1 MPSDGDIARNGN
13 ARGWARNKEH
23 RVLSHILVTGGA
35 GFIGGNF
42 VLNWL
47 ANPDADAVVNVDK
60 LTYAGNRKTLAPVEC
75 DPRHIFSQT
84 DICDR
89 AALDGLFAK
98 YKPRAVVHFAAESH
112 VDRSIHGPGEFVQT
126 NIVGTF
132 TLLEAA
138 RAYWGGL
145 NAEAKAAFRFLHV
158 STDEVFGSLG
168 PNDPQFSE
176 ATPYAPNSP
185 YSASKAASDHLVRA
199 YHHTYGL
206 PVLTTN
212 CSNNYGPYHFPEK
225 LIPLMIANALDG
237 KPLPVYGDGQNVRD
251 WLYVGDHCA
260 AIREVLARGRLGE
273 TYNVG
278 GWNEM
283 TNLEVV
289 HTLCDLLDQLK
300 PKASGSYRDQIAFVK
315 DRPGHDRR
323 YAIDARK
330 LERELGW
337 KPAETFETGLRKTVQ
352 WYLDNQGWVQDVMS
366 GEYRNW
372 VAKQY
377 AA

>member
-1 MPSDGDIARNGN
+1 
-13 ARGWARNKEH
+13 
-23 RVLSHILVTGGA
+23 LSHILVTGGA

-47 ANPDADAVVNVDK
+47 ANASADGVVNVDK
-60 LTYAGNRKTLAPVEC
+60 LTYAGNRKTLASLEG
-75 DPRHIFSQT
+75 DRRHVFSQT

-89 AALDGLFAK
+89 AALDELLTT

-112 VDRSIHGPGEFVQT
+112 VDRSIHGPGEFIQT

-132 TLLEAA
+132 TLLEAV
-138 RAYWGGL
+138 RAYWSSL
-145 NAEAKAAFRFLHV
+145 DDADRAAFRFLHV

-168 PNDPQFSE
+168 ATDPQFAE
-176 ATPYAPNSP
+176 TTPYAPNSP

-225 LIPLMIANALDG
+225 LIPLMIANALGG
-237 KPLPVYGDGQNVRD
+237 KPLPVYGDGLNVRD

-260 AIREVLARGRLGE
+260 AIREVLARGTVGE

-283 TNLEVV
+283 TNLDVV
-289 HTLCDLLDQLK
+289 HTLCDLLDELS
-300 PKASGSYRDQIAFVK
+300 PRAAGSYREQITFVK

-352 WYLDNQGWVQDVMS
+352 WYLDNQAWVQDVMS

>member
-47 ANPDADAVVNVDK
+47 ANPNADAVVNVDK
-60 LTYAGNRKTLAPVEC
+60 LTYAGNRKTLAPVEG

-323 YAIDARK
+323 YAIDAHK

>member
-1 MPSDGDIARNGN
+1 M
-13 ARGWARNKEH
+13 
-23 RVLSHILVTGGA
+23 SHILVTGGA
-35 GFIGGNF
+35 GFIGANF
-42 VLNWL
+42 VLAWL
-47 ANPDADAVVNVDK
+47 GDKSADGVINVDK
-60 LTYAGNRKTLAPVEC
+60 LTYAGNRKTLASVEN
-75 DPRHIFSQT
+75 DPRHVFSQT

-89 AALDGLFAK
+89 AALDELFATH
-98 YKPRAVVHFAAESH
+98 KPRAVVHFAAESH
-112 VDRSIHGPGEFVQT
+112 VDRSIHGPAEFIET

-138 RAYWGGL
+138 RAYWGSL
-145 NAEAKAAFRFLHV
+145 EEPAKSEFRFLHV
-158 STDEVFGSLG
+158 STDEVFGSLSET
-168 PNDPQFSE
+168 DPQFSE
-176 ATPYAPNSP
+176 TTPYAPNSP

-225 LIPLMIANALDG
+225 LIPLIIANALAG
-237 KPLPVYGDGQNVRD
+237 KPLPIYGDGQNVRD
-251 WLYVGDHCA
+251 WLYVRDHCS

-278 GWNEM
+278 GWNEK
-283 TNLEVV
+283 TNLDVV
-289 HTLCDLLDQLK
+289 HTLCDLLDELS
-300 PKASGSYRDQIAFVK
+300 PKAAGSYRDQITFVT

-337 KPAETFETGLRKTVQ
+337 KPAETFESGLRKTVQ
-352 WYLDNQGWVQDVMS
+352 WYLDNQAWVQDVMS
-366 GEYRNW
+366 GEYRHW